1 MVPIFQSENRCTRCL
16 DINLCQL
23 QNFPL
28 KNTFWQCLL
37 CIWFVQQHSLMAG
50 QALPTYRTVQK
61 WFVWHET
68 CTREHS
74 YNQRQACT
82 RHPKMVQG
90 RFSRYLQKKG
100 SAHTVEHMHT
110 TIEHGHPK
118 IKHAC
123 AHHRRAPTVGHV
135 HQQNGPE
142 RVLNA
147 PIEQVVALMLSFT
160 NCHFAIKSEKNDIFA
175 RSPLC
180 QCGGW
185 AAVLVIERLSDS
197 RFTLDTY
204 LLITHTCTLPTSPIN
219 LTSSAYFCKTLE
231 TQLNCFYVHFCRYFR
246 IL

>member
-1 MVPIFQSENRCTRCL
+1 
-16 DINLCQL
+16 
-23 QNFPL
+23 
-28 KNTFWQCLL
+28 
-37 CIWFVQQHSLMAG
+37 
-50 QALPTYRTVQK
+50 
-61 WFVWHET
+61 
-68 CTREHS
+68 
-74 YNQRQACT
+74 
-82 RHPKMVQG
+82 
-90 RFSRYLQKKG
+90 
-100 SAHTVEHMHT
+100 MHT

-219 LTSSAYFCKTLE
+219 PTSLAYFCKTME
-231 TQLNCFYVHFCRYFR
+231 TKLLFCTFLQISSNTIMDLQATYIIRKPLISFESPFLKFYF
-246 IL
+246 